1 MNTFRLL
8 LLAFALLLIAACG
21 GTPTPTP
28 SPAPVT
34 AAPAPPAS
42 PSPRPVKSWSQPP
55 PMVIEP
61 GKIYQAVLKTAK
73 GDIVV
78 ELYAD
83 KAPRTVN
90 NFVFLAREG
99 FYDNTTF
106 HRVID
111 GFMAQGGDPT
121 GTGSGGPGYTFPDEI
136 VPELVFDR
144 RGLLAMA
151 NAGPNTNGSQFF
163 ITFGPTPWLNG
174 AHTIFG
180 EIIQGDEVLDKL
192 TRRDPEANPDFP
204 GDTLY
209 TVEIREAAVSGRPT
223 PTLTPTPF
231 APDPQADDHFM
242 AALAPEDRHNYWNSP
257 PPDALEPGVIYQA
270 IFRTEVG
277 DIVVELMPQLAPR
290 AVNSFIALARA
301 GYYDGTH
308 FYQVISD
315 LVALGGDPLENGT
328 GSPGYVLPDEL
339 HPNVFNDVGWLGVAQ
354 QAPDSNTGQFFF
366 TLAPAPWL
374 AERFTPLGR
383 VVKGLDVLSKIEIR
397 DPTAVNTSPGT
408 LLQRVDITTVST
420 SQLPTPTPTPTPFA
434 PSLPRS
440 GERPLAAV
448 PPAQRNNYYNTP
460 PTLQIDT
467 NRDYIAV
474 FRTEVGDFKVDLFEK
489 DAPRTVNNF
498 VLLALNGFYDDT
510 TFHRVIADFMA
521 QGGDPTGTG
530 TGGPGYRFEDEF
542 VPALRHDRA
551 GILSMANAGPNTN
564 GSQFF
569 ITFVPTSWL
578 DDRHTVFG
586 VVIEGMDVVRQ
597 IRLRDPETD
606 TAPGTRLLRVDIET
620 R

>member
-1 MNTFRLL
+1 
-8 LLAFALLLIAACG
+8 
-21 GTPTPTP
+21 
-28 SPAPVT
+28 
-34 AAPAPPAS
+34 
-42 PSPRPVKSWSQPP
+42 
-55 PMVIEP
+55 
-61 GKIYQAVLKTAK
+61 
-73 GDIVV
+73 
-78 ELYAD
+78 
-83 KAPRTVN
+83 
-90 NFVFLAREG
+90 
-99 FYDNTTF
+99 
-106 HRVID
+106 
-111 GFMAQGGDPT
+111 
-121 GTGSGGPGYTFPDEI
+121 
-136 VPELVFDR
+136 
-144 RGLLAMA
+144 
-151 NAGPNTNGSQFF
+151 
-163 ITFGPTPWLNG
+163 
-174 AHTIFG
+174 
-180 EIIQGDEVLDKL
+180 
-192 TRRDPEANPDFP
+192 
-204 GDTLY
+204 
-209 TVEIREAAVSGRPT
+209 
-223 PTLTPTPF
+223 
-231 APDPQADDHFM
+231 M
-242 AALAPEDRHNYWNSP
+242 AALDPRDRHNYWNSP

-270 IFRTEVG
+270 VFRTEVG

-308 FYQVISD
+308 FYQVIPD

-383 VVKGLDVLSKIEIR
+383 VVRGLDVLSKIEIR

-448 PPAQRNNYYNTP
+448 PPVQRNNYYNTP

-530 TGGPGYRFEDEF
+530 TGGPGYRFDDEF

-586 VVIEGMDVVRQ
+586 VVVEGMDVVRQ